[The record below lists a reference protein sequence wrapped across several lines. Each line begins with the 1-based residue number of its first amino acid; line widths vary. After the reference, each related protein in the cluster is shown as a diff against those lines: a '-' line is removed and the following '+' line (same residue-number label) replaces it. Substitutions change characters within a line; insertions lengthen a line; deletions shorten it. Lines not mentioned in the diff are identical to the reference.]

1 MTTVDHQL
9 LTAHEYWLLP
19 ANRMQRALVRGE
31 VYETMPPGG
40 RHGLIAAVLSM
51 LLRLWAKHGSHGCV
65 GVESG
70 FLLVRS
76 PDTVRGPDV
85 FYIRADRVPA
95 TGIPEGF
102 WMIHPDLAVEVVSP
116 NETAEDVREKVRD
129 YLVAGTPLV
138 WVIYPR
144 TQEVVAHTP
153 DGLARTY
160 GRDDILEAATV
171 LPGFTCAVQM
181 LFEDMT

>member
-1 MTTVDHQL
+1 MSTVDQQL
-9 LTAHEYWLLP
+9 LTARDYWLLP
-19 ANRMQRALVRGE
+19 ENGMQRALVRGE

-40 RHGLIAAVLSM
+40 RHGLIAALLSM
-51 LLRLWAKHGSHGCV
+51 LLRLWAKDGPRGCV

-70 FLLVRS
+70 FLLTRT

-85 FYIRADRVPA
+85 FYIRADRIPS

-102 WMIHPDLAVEVVSP
+102 WTIHPDLAVEVVSP

-129 YLVAGTPLV
+129 YLAAGTPLV

-160 GRDDILEAATV
+160 SRDDILEAPTI
-171 LPGFTCAVQM
+171 LPGFTCTVTI

>member
-1 MTTVDHQL
+1 MTTVEHQL
-9 LTAHEYWLLP
+9 LTAQEYWLLP
-19 ANRMQRALVRGE
+19 ENGMQRALVRGE
-31 VYETMPPGG
+31 VHETMPPGG
-40 RHGLIAAVLSM
+40 RHGLIAAILSM
-51 LLRLWAKHGSHGCV
+51 LLRLWARNGSHGCV

-70 FLLVRS
+70 FLLTRS

-85 FYIRADRVPA
+85 FYIRAERIPS

-102 WMIHPDLAVEVVSP
+102 WTMYPDLAAEVVSP

-129 YLVAGTPLV
+129 YLAAGTPLV

-160 GRDDILEAATV
+160 SRDDTLDAPAI
-171 LPGFTCAVQM
+171 LPGFSCAVNT
-181 LFEDMT
+181 LFEDLA